1 MIINKIFI
9 TLFTAFFFVTIFPAY
24 SQSKSIEQTKDS
36 TDFVT
41 IEIDENEEYQII
53 DHFGASDAWSTQ
65 FVGNW
70 PLVKREA
77 IADLLFS
84 TEVDEYQNPIGI
96 GLSIWRF
103 NVGAGS
109 AEQGSESGIK
119 DEWRRAESFL
129 EADGTYNWDRQKG
142 QIWFA
147 KAAKERKVSKLLMF
161 LNSPPVNI
169 TKNKKAY
176 ASNKQPN
183 LDKDQ
188 FVFYADYLTTVV
200 EGLNKMGLT
209 VDYISPVNE
218 PQWDWS
224 DGGQEGT
231 PFTNSDI
238 AGITKAL
245 NKSLVDKKLK
255 TKIDIAE
262 AAKIDYLYQKDDKP
276 FRSTQIDAFF
286 NSNSSNYIGDLSN
299 VSKTISGHSYFTTSP
314 NDVAVNK
321 RKELYKAI
329 DNISGLKY
337 WMSEYCILGG
347 NSGEIDGN
355 KRDLGMTS
363 ALYLAKVIHND
374 LVFAQA
380 SSWQW
385 WVAISPYDY
394 KDGLIYID
402 KNKQDGNFYESKML
416 WTLGNYSRFIR
427 PNDVRIATESTDSK
441 LLISSYQNKK
451 EKIITTV
458 IVNNCNEKRIVKLN
472 FKNHH
477 YKAISSYTTNYKLNL
492 RYQNIKTEELVIPEK
507 SVVTILSTQN

>member
-1 MIINKIFI
+1 MIFQK
-9 TLFTAFFFVTIFPAY
+9 AFSLLIVAFSFLSTFQVY
-24 SQSKSIEQTKDS
+24 SKSNSIEQKKDS
-36 TDFVT
+36 LGA
-41 IEIDENEEYQII
+41 IIINIDETKKYQTI

-65 FVGNW
+65 FVGHW
-70 PLVKREA
+70 PLAKREA
-77 IADLLFS
+77 MADLLFS
-84 TEVDEYQNPIGI
+84 TELDEYQNPKGI

-109 AEQGSESGIK
+109 AEQGRESGIK

-129 EADGTYNWDRQKG
+129 ETDGTYNWNRQKG
-142 QIWFA
+142 QVWFA
-147 KAAKERKVSKLLMF
+147 KAAKERKVAKLLMF
-161 LNSPPVNI
+161 PNSPPVNI
-169 TKNKKAY
+169 TKNKRAFATK
-176 ASNKQPN
+176 KQPN
-183 LDKDQ
+183 LDENQ
-188 FVFYADYLTTVV
+188 FIAYADYLTTVV
-200 EGLNKMGLT
+200 QGLNNIGLT

-231 PFTNSDI
+231 PFNNSDI

-245 NKSLVDKKLK
+245 NKSLVDKGLK

-276 FRSTQIDAFF
+276 FRSTQINTFF
-286 NSNSSNYIGDLSN
+286 NSNSPNYIGDLSN

-314 NDVAVNK
+314 NKVAIEK
-321 RKELYKAI
+321 RKRIFNAI
-329 DNISGLKY
+329 NKISGLKY

-347 NSGEIDGN
+347 NDGEIDGN

-363 ALYLAKVIHND
+363 ALYMAKVIHQD
-374 LVFAQA
+374 LVYAQA

-385 WVAISPYDY
+385 WLAISPYNY

-416 WTLGNYSRFIR
+416 WTLGNYSRFVR
-427 PNDVRIATESTDSK
+427 PNDVRIETKSEDSK

-451 EKIITTV
+451 EKTITTV
-458 IVNNCNEKRIVKLN
+458 IVNNNNDKKTVKLN
-472 FKNHH
+472 FKGDD
-477 YKAISSYTTNYKLNL
+477 YKVISSYITNSKMNL
-492 RYQNIKTEELVIPEK
+492 KYQEIKKESIVIPEK
-507 SVVTILSTQN
+507 SVVTIVSKK